1 MILSTNCFA
10 SIQFSTAPSTEV
22 RDEGTKQGDVITF
35 NYTGAGVSA
44 VVTGDTATVTITG
57 GGGGS
62 GTTENTFE
70 TIDVPAGTDPV
81 AESATDTL
89 TITETSPLV
98 ITGTAGTDT
107 VDITWDTLTVAE
119 GGTGATSLTD
129 GGILLGSGTGAI
141 TPLGVAAN
149 GQIPIGDGTTDPVLA
164 GITGTANEVTVTDGA
179 GTITLSLPNNA
190 GTDISADLEE
200 EVTEGSLADST
211 VLEADLKIVD
221 AAADEDILTRETTTG
236 DFEWHTCA
244 EITGSAG
251 LCDGD
256 DATGAG
262 GSMPRGHIWGLTMSN
277 AADTDNDITI
287 AAGEARSE
295 DGDTDITLAS
305 AITKRMDAVC
315 AVGDAQG
322 GLNTGTE
329 AASTWYEVHLIKR
342 TDTNVVDVMFT
353 TTANRA
359 TLPTSYDKQ
368 RRIGWIRNNGVPTI
382 LAFTQVEEY
391 ITLTTQRNDV
401 DATSTASAAA
411 VTLTAPPNSVAR
423 FRAGATSTTSVN
435 TTNATVFSEIVE
447 GDVTPTETTGIASL
461 GVCDVAGADAGHFEL
476 RVSATSTIEHDSDG
490 TTYTV
495 DISTYGWI
503 DARGRHSGT

>member
-211 VLEADLKIVD
+211 VVEADLKIVD

-244 EITGSAG
+244 EITGSAD
-251 LCDGD
+251 LCDGG
-256 DATGAG
+256 DASGASG
-262 GSMPRGHIWGLTMSN
+262 KEYWWP
-277 AADTDNDITI
+277 
-287 AAGEARSE
+287 
-295 DGDTDITLAS
+295 AS
-305 AITKRMDAVC
+305 ATLPLERSDLISPISKNTGGNIDTLDVSFDDSTEECRTVTFKTQFDMSTSGTVTLRTVWYSKTATSGNVRWDFRHNSGTAQGATWDTTLLTISRIDAVQGSVNQFTVSKWQETASNLSWATDDNILAVFC
-315 AVGDAQG
+315 RKGNVGADNMVGDAELFG
-322 GLNTGTE
+322 CGVL
-329 AASTWYEVHLIKR
+329 
-342 TDTNVVDVMFT
+342 
-353 TTANRA
+353 
-359 TLPTSYDKQ
+359 LP
-368 RRIGWIRNNGVPTI
+368 
-382 LAFTQVEEY
+382 
-391 ITLTTQRNDV
+391 
-401 DATSTASAAA
+401 
-411 VTLTAPPNSVAR
+411 
-423 FRAGATSTTSVN
+423 
-435 TTNATVFSEIVE
+435 
-447 GDVTPTETTGIASL
+447 
-461 GVCDVAGADAGHFEL
+461 
-476 RVSATSTIEHDSDG
+476 
-490 TTYTV
+490 
-495 DISTYGWI
+495 
-503 DARGRHSGT
+503 